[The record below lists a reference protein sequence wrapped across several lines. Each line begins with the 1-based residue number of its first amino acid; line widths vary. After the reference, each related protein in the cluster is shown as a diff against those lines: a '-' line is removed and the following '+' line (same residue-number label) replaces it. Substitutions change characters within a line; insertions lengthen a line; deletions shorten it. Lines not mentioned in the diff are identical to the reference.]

1 MAIRE
6 IKIIKII
13 QNLITALKQNNITI
27 SEAYLFGSH
36 AENNYDEY
44 SDIDLALVSADFSG
58 ILYHDI
64 KKIGRIV
71 RNIDYRIEVH
81 TFSLQQKKNSLFLEE
96 IRHKGSVRSKFLNN
110 MKCRPG
116 CGACCIAM
124 ITSSCLKTQ

>member
-6 IKIIKII
+6 IKII

-27 SEAYLFGSH
+27 SEVYLFGSH

-64 KKIGRIV
+64 KKKGRIV

-96 IRHKGSVRSKFLNN
+96 IRHKGIKVAWDLN
-110 MKCRPG
+110 
-116 CGACCIAM
+116 
-124 ITSSCLKTQ
+124 S